1 MIFINNER
9 VKSTLHLLGNLKKS
23 GLLSNK
29 DYKFILESAY
39 HLLSSDDDKE
49 YNLGLSIICH
59 VAEAKPDDIFIHQL
73 LFDCIIESRVFLYH
87 EMFGRV
93 DVNYLNN
100 IGHGALDSFAESFY
114 TLSTGTILTRDQMRL
129 FEDFRKFRRLVVSAP
144 TSFGK
149 SRIVSEI
156 IINGSYNNIAIV
168 LPTIALLNET
178 YLSFRKN
185 PLIRE
190 DYNLINTLTQEFGS
204 AKNIFILTPEK
215 MDLLLDSHPQL
226 NIDFFTMDEI
236 YKIQDGDERKHVFTH
251 CLYRLSKMA
260 RDFYLIGPYF
270 QNFSKN
276 FLNRTNS
283 VFRRYSAEIVQ
294 KDTIDISSLNT
305 QEEFIVSQHKFKKRV
320 DNDINLINITKKI
333 DGQTL
338 VYLGRKDTVETRAR
352 KLASKQI
359 EVDIKSDLIEYIKS
373 IY

>member
-185 PLIRE
+185 P
-190 DYNLINTLTQEFGS
+190 
-204 AKNIFILTPEK
+204 
-215 MDLLLDSHPQL
+215 
-226 NIDFFTMDEI
+226 ID
-236 YKIQDGDERKHVFTH
+236 
-251 CLYRLSKMA
+251 
-260 RDFYLIGPYF
+260 
-270 QNFSKN
+270 
-276 FLNRTNS
+276 
-283 VFRRYSAEIVQ
+283 
-294 KDTIDISSLNT
+294 
-305 QEEFIVSQHKFKKRV
+305 
-320 DNDINLINITKKI
+320 
-333 DGQTL
+333 
-338 VYLGRKDTVETRAR
+338 
-352 KLASKQI
+352 
-359 EVDIKSDLIEYIKS
+359 
-373 IY
+373 